1 MLCIIVTY
9 AFGNEEAKKLS
20 KNKKILLAV
29 GIISIVI
36 FAFVY
41 WYFNGLPRARGTLVI
56 QSGTGGTTDPSPGTY
71 DYVVGRVVTITAIS
85 DSGYNFSRW
94 EPAGAT
100 GATSVENPINVT
112 VQKGSATYEAS
123 FDLVNLLRNP
133 SVEDDDD
140 GDGEPDYWY
149 LKEADIPTDQH
160 IWSTDAHTGNRSLEI
175 HITRNDTLSQTAF
188 TGWRQKFD
196 LEQPTNKSGY
206 APIERGKSYKLRG
219 WGKTE
224 GAELRIVVVIWD
236 SNHTALVSAG
246 SRVNSTTWTESQ
258 WANFTVPA
266 EARYVAIGAVIMQKN
281 IAPGFTTA
289 WARADDFE
297 LVLAP

>member
-1 MLCIIVTY
+1 ML
-9 AFGNEEAKKLS
+9 
-20 KNKKILLAV
+20 LLAIV
-29 GIISIVI
+29 LIGIVWV
-36 FAFVY
+36 AFVY
-41 WYFNGLPRARGTLVI
+41 WYSSGLKPARGTLII
-56 QSGTGGTTDPSPGTY
+56 QSGTGGTTDPAPGTY
-71 DYVVGRVVTITAIS
+71 DYVVGQVVTITAIP
-85 DSGYNFSRW
+85 DSGYNFSHW
-94 EPAGAT
+94 EPSGNT
-100 GATSVENPINVT
+100 GATSVENPISVT
-112 VQKGSATYEAS
+112 VQKGTATYEAS
-123 FDLVNLLRNP
+123 FDLANLLRNP
-133 SVEDDDD
+133 SVETDNDS
-140 GDGEPDYWY
+140 DGEPDYWY

-224 GAELRIVVVIWD
+224 GAELRIVMVVWD
-236 SNHTALVSAG
+236 SNNTALVTAG
-246 SRVNSTTWTESQ
+246 SGVNSTTWTQSQ

-281 IAPGFTTA
+281 IALGFSTA

-297 LVLAP
+297 LVLTP

>member
-1 MLCIIVTY
+1 MNRSKKYLFAIV
-9 AFGNEEAKKLS
+9 L
-20 KNKKILLAV
+20 V
-29 GIISIVI
+29 SIVVVAS
-36 FAFVY
+36 AFVY
-41 WYFNGLPRARGTLVI
+41 WYTNGFTPARGTLVI

-71 DYVVGRVVTITAIS
+71 DYDVGQVVTITAIP
-85 DSGYNFSRW
+85 DHGYNFSSW
-94 EPAGAT
+94 EPAGTT
-100 GATSVENPINVT
+100 GATSVENPIHIT
-112 VQKGSATYEAS
+112 VQKGTATYKANFELA
-123 FDLVNLLRNP
+123 NLLRNP

-160 IWSTDAHTGNRSLEI
+160 VWSTDAHTGNRSLEI

-188 TGWRQKFD
+188 TGWRQQFD
-196 LEQPTNKSGY
+196 LDYPANKSGY
-206 APIERGKSYKLRG
+206 APFERGKSYKFRG

-224 GAELRIVVVIWD
+224 GAELRIVAVVWD
-236 SNHTALVSAG
+236 SNYSALLAEGTGVS
-246 SRVNSTTWTESQ
+246 SPSWTQSQ

-266 EARYVAIGAVIMQKN
+266 EARFVAIGAVIMQKN
-281 IAPGFTTA
+281 IEPGFSTA